1 MDYTNISLKQMHELV
16 VKYGYVHT
24 MSELFDN
31 EIPVLAATNT
41 QALQGMQVDELINYA
56 FWSVGGWVRNEVS
69 TNVYITAMSH
79 IDSELKRLGT
89 SIQSE
94 LNL

>member
-1 MDYTNISLKQMHELV
+1 MDYTSISLKQMHELV

-24 MSELFDN
+24 MS
-31 EIPVLAATNT
+31 
-41 QALQGMQVDELINYA
+41 ELINYA